1 MPSSFSRFDLSS
13 LASCPSSPSSQGVA
27 EFKALYQ
34 KQTGIEL
41 SDQQALTASTH
52 LLHLLFFGMTP
63 LSEERSDLGW
73 ANSQQFV
80 PENAL

>member
-1 MPSSFSRFDLSS
+1 
-13 LASCPSSPSSQGVA
+13 VA

-34 KQTGIEL
+34 EQTGVEL

-63 LSEERSDLGW
+63 LSEERSDSERSD
-73 ANSQQFV
+73 SQQSA
-80 PENAL
+80 PENAP